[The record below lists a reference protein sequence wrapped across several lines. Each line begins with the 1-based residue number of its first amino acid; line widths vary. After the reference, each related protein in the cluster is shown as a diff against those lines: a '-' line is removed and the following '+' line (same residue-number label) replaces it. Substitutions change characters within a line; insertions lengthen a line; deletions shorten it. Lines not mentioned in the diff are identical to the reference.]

1 MPKNVSAKR
10 KQSAPA
16 VSSRKSDLIRI
27 DLDVKEYL
35 EQEAARQKTS
45 MAKVLREWAQE
56 HKLRQY
62 AQAYEHGYEQLQ
74 SDEKSWHQEL
84 AERALWDRTL
94 LDGSDQADQA

>member
-10 KQSAPA
+10 KQSPA

-35 EQEAARQKTS
+35 EQEAARQNTS

-74 SDEKSWHQEL
+74 GDEKGWHQEL
-84 AERALWDRTL
+84 AERALWDGTL
-94 LDGSDQADQA
+94 VDASDQA